1 MEVKV
6 INSHDGNWYNVGE
19 IYKVRNSKKYSQI
32 GVQVWNSDDSD
43 KHPDVIMNGD
53 FEYID

>member
-19 IYKVRNSKKYSQI
+19 IYKVRDSKKYSQI
-32 GVQVWNSDDSD
+32 GVQVWNSDDND